1 MTEPRHGYHSGPVCQ
16 MPAKYVQ
23 CCSTMAA
30 WLLAW
35 ETASVIELDFTVDHC
50 VSVKEAA
57 QIVLVTKLQNLRL
70 YPQHGQSF

>member
-1 MTEPRHGYHSGPVCQ
+1 
-16 MPAKYVQ
+16 
-23 CCSTMAA
+23 MAA